1 MLEIWMFT
9 NVTVLAAA
17 RHTAC
22 RAVVD
27 IPHSNKKRLTETP
40 GRGVVGLEAVMT
52 KLRILALTY
61 KTFPAKLAA
70 VHEATIDVLK
80 QMGMRVLP
88 NGSGNDG
95 VSASILASGWRREL
109 DVELEAQGVKGT
121 RVRVLAKEGVFFEEN
136 AATDL
141 IAQVTRLLEQHP
153 DKGAL
158 RHATGERAPM
168 AILSTGAQAAAVSG

>member
-1 MLEIWMFT
+1 
-9 NVTVLAAA
+9 
-17 RHTAC
+17 
-22 RAVVD
+22 
-27 IPHSNKKRLTETP
+27 
-40 GRGVVGLEAVMT
+40 MT

-61 KTFPAKLAA
+61 KTFPTTLVA

-80 QMGMRVLP
+80 RMGMRVLP
-88 NGSGNDG
+88 SGSGDDG
-95 VSASILASGWRREL
+95 VSVSILASGWRREL

-153 DKGAL
+153 DKGAS
-158 RHATGERAPM
+158 RHATGERAPK
-168 AILSTGAQAAAVSG
+168 AVFSTGAQAAAVSG